1 MLLMPYDTTQGRM
14 YQVDPIVSK
23 IKSAQID
30 LPLPEVVSP
39 GGNTIKNLFFVA
51 PNEEHEDVK
60 AFTQFVNL
68 GTDQEPK
75 LVLDGRPYMRLDR
88 RTGTYRLTAENDWMF
103 QCVRAALTLNAMD
116 KNKGPVEM
124 RRLGDVPMITFIKWI
139 TRAIVGKFN
148 LDGATELKISAV
160 CAYYYLG
167 MIDERIATDAE
178 ERVALVNIVRRV
190 TGLPENR
197 TIMEISDSI
206 KSLKTLDD
214 LAKTIS
220 QDLGSIRMGELNASD
235 IITLVQSSY
244 FGVNA
249 RENVGVALEHVPT
262 FIAMVYN
269 VIMDRSYK
277 KTTLASRALTSGRPN
292 ELRAFTDLVYRKV
305 AEQFK

>member
-1 MLLMPYDTTQGRM
+1 MPYDTTQGRM
-14 YQVDPIVSK
+14 YQVDSIVSK

-30 LPLPEVVSP
+30 LPLPEVVTP

-68 GTDQEPK
+68 GTDQAPR
-75 LVLDGRPYMRLDR
+75 LVLDGRPFMRLDR
-88 RTGTYRLTAENDWMF
+88 RTGTYRLTTENDWMF
-103 QCVRAALTLNAMD
+103 QCVRGALTLNAMD
-116 KNKGPVEM
+116 PTKGPTTL
-124 RRLGDVPMITFIKWI
+124 RRLGNVPMITFIKWI

-148 LDGATELKISAV
+148 LDGGTELKISVV
-160 CAYYYLG
+160 CAYYYLA
-167 MIDERIATDAE
+167 MINEELATDPEA
-178 ERVALVNIVRRV
+178 RAAMVNIVRNV
-190 TGLPENR
+190 TNMPENR
-197 TIMEISDSI
+197 TILEISDSI
-206 KSLKTLDD
+206 KSLKTLED

-220 QDLGSIRMGELNASD
+220 QDLGSIRMGDLSAAD

-249 RENVGVALEHVPT
+249 RENVGVALEHMPT
-262 FIAMVYN
+262 FIALVYN

-277 KTTLASRALTSGRPN
+277 KTTLASRALTAGRPN
-292 ELRAFTDLVYRKV
+292 ELRAFTDLVYRQV